1 MIVIKKLDTTN
12 KRATIDIDY
21 EDALVLLNAC
31 YNAAKCFN
39 KPDDFNDVYR
49 SVIMLHSLLKH
60 GHIPD
65 FELEQMNEL
74 RSSSEEVKKDVQE

>member
-39 KPDDFNDVYR
+39 KPDDFKDVYS

-60 GHIPD
+60 GHIPE
-65 FELEQMNEL
+65 FELNTIYEL
-74 RSSSEEVKKDVQE
+74 RCATAEVKEDD

>member
-12 KRATIDIDY
+12 RSATINIDY

-31 YNAAKCFN
+31 YNAAKCSN
-39 KPDDFNDVYR
+39 IPDDFKDVY
-49 SVIMLHSLLKH
+49 SSIIMLHSLLKH
-60 GHIPD
+60 GHVPD

-74 RSSSEEVKKDVQE
+74 RSSSEEAKKDVLE